1 MGSNAYHAVFA
12 SGIIDD
18 LSNTENCKIAI
29 DVYEKQWRSQGAVA
43 AVAPQDWT
51 ATKILLYQ

>member
-18 LSNTENCKIAI
+18 LSNTENCKIVI

-43 AVAPQDWT
+43 AVAPRTGQRQ
-51 ATKILLYQ
+51 KLLLYQ